1 MRIMKFA
8 LPVIAAGFAASTA
21 TAATTM
27 SWASVAVPNGVAIT
41 GGVGN
46 LDGFAANVLTVN
58 TTLDWTAAAMFVHL
72 SSGTIYQELECGF
85 GCNGSTLSAPSPLGF
100 PGLPSSQYDSYL
112 DGNAPAGG
120 GGIGVIAIAGAG
132 GDAGGPGPQQ
142 FDAAGIDV
150 SWNGNGTINTDIGAN
165 ALGQFTFSGDAQGT
179 LTLAITVAG
188 QAAKDT
194 FNILIINGTIG
205 VIPEPASL
213 ALMGLGG
220 LAILRR
226 RR

>member
-21 TAATTM
+21 TAATT
-27 SWASVAVPNGVAIT
+27 ASFANIAVPNGVAIT
-41 GGVGN
+41 GGGGV
-46 LDGFAANVLTVN
+46 LDGFVANVLTVN
-58 TTLDWTAAAMFVHL
+58 TTLDWTAAAMYVTGL
-72 SSGTIYQELECGF
+72 SAGEVFQELECGF
-85 GCNGSTLSAPSPLGF
+85 GCNGATLSGPSPLGF
-100 PGLPSSQYDSYL
+100 GGLPSSEYDTYM

-120 GGIGVIAIAGAG
+120 GGIGVISIAGAG

-142 FDAAGIDV
+142 FDANGIDV

-165 ALGQFTFSGDAQGT
+165 AMGQYTFAGTANGT

-194 FNILIINGTIG
+194 FNFIIQNGA
-205 VIPEPASL
+205 VVPEPASL

-226 RR
+226 R